1 MATILHATPFL
12 DSRFSPKCFTPHPAK
27 IDLFQQRL
35 RIPRHIF
42 PQTKNAGRIMKR
54 VLASAAVSAEK
65 SKSSVQEIPSSELE
79 PVDPDFYAIG
89 LSKHVSIFG
98 VEFKEG
104 PDGIGLYAVRD
115 LPHLRKPRVILEVPM
130 ELMLTV
136 SKKLP
141 WMFYPNTVPI
151 GHPIFDIINST
162 NPEADWDLR
171 LACLLLLAFDT
182 KDSFWQFYG
191 DFLPSVEDST
201 SLLLATEE
209 ELIELQDQNLAR
221 NIKHQQERVRNFWKK
236 NWHADVPWKVKRL
249 AHDPERFLWA
259 VSIAQSRCINMT
271 MTIGAKV
278 QESNMLIPYADMIN
292 HSFQPKCSFRWRK
305 KDRMLEVLIN
315 AGQSIKAG
323 EEMTISY
330 MENCPNDRLMAQ
342 YGFSL
347 PVNPWESIE
356 FSGRAKIHLDSF
368 LSAFSIADALSDE
381 DDNFADGAVI
391 AAARTLPTWSEGDL
405 PFLPSMEK
413 KSIDELQEECWKLL
427 GMFPTTVAE
436 DIKKLEAELNDRS
449 KIYGS
454 ALKYR
459 IHRKQLILN
468 IIRALPLYMER
479 ILF

>member
-115 LPHLRKPRVILEVPM
+115 LPHLRKPR
-130 ELMLTV
+130 
-136 SKKLP
+136 
-141 WMFYPNTVPI
+141 
-151 GHPIFDIINST
+151 
-162 NPEADWDLR
+162 ADWDLR

-368 LSAFSIADALSDE
+368 LSAFSIAGLMDELYHNDALSDE

>member
-162 NPEADWDLR
+162 NP
-171 LACLLLLAFDT
+171 
-182 KDSFWQFYG
+182 
-191 DFLPSVEDST
+191 
-201 SLLLATEE
+201 EE

-368 LSAFSIADALSDE
+368 LSAFSIAGLMDELYHNDALSDE

>member
-115 LPHLRKPRVILEVPM
+115 LPHLRKPR
-130 ELMLTV
+130 
-136 SKKLP
+136 
-141 WMFYPNTVPI
+141 
-151 GHPIFDIINST
+151 
-162 NPEADWDLR
+162 
-171 LACLLLLAFDT
+171 
-182 KDSFWQFYG
+182 
-191 DFLPSVEDST
+191 
-201 SLLLATEE
+201 E

-368 LSAFSIADALSDE
+368 LSAFSIAGLMDELYHNDALSDE